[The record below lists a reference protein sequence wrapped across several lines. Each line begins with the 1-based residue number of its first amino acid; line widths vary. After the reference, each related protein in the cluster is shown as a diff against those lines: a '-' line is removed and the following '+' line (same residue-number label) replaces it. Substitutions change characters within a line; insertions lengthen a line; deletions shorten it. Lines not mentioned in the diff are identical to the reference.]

1 MEVNAVHGQLDR
13 ILQVVHLGLGGRLA
27 LVVLVA
33 VGDRGQQL
41 GRLIRR
47 EAEALQVVEAAAGAV
62 AVAQLVEVA
71 QLRLHGV
78 GAEQGVRDK
87 GARQLAVHDVVA
99 QLQGEQ
105 VAGDLLL
112 QDVRLGRIELDLEV
126 EHGLLRAHEALQ
138 LLLDFLLVIQPEFH
152 VIDVAIR
159 QAKVFFLDELQV
171 NAYQSHQVF
180 AE

>member
-1 MEVNAVHGQLDR
+1 VEVNAVHGQLDR
-13 ILQVVHLGLGGRLA
+13 ILQVVHLGVGGRLA

-47 EAEALQVVEAAAGAV
+47 EAEALQVVEAAAAA

-87 GARQLAVHDVVA
+87 GARQLAVHDVVS

-112 QDVRLGRIELDLEV
+112 EDVGLGGIELDLEV